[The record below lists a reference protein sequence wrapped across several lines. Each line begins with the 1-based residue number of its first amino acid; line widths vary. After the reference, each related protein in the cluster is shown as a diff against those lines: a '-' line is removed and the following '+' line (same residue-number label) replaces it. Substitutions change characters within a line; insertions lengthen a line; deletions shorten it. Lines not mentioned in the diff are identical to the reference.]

1 MTVKELKNKLS
12 AYKDDLE
19 VVYNSDKLMDFKVG
33 KINSID
39 IGIRYLSGKK
49 VIMLSDYYDS

>member
-1 MTVKELKNKLS
+1 MTVKELKDKLS

-39 IGIRYLSGKK
+39 IGIRYLMAKK
-49 VIMLSDYYDS
+49 